1 MVKHV
6 WYLYTWPLYYFGND
20 INPDKHDTQFS
31 LLCLSVLHFSG
42 FKLLL
47 INHHN
52 GMMLPK
58 FVFLCLGWQ
67 WFVIIYMLHLKH
79 QCMVKPA

>member
-1 MVKHV
+1 MVEHV
-6 WYLYTWPLYYFGND
+6 WYLYTWPLFYFGND
-20 INPDKHDTQFS
+20 INPDKQNTQFS

-47 INHHN
+47 INHNN

-79 QCMVKPA
+79 QCVVRPA